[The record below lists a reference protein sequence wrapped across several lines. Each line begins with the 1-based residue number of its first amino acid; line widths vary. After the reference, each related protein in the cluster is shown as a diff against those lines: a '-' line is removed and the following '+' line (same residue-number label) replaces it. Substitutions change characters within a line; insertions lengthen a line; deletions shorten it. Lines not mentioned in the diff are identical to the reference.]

1 MFTTFWLWLSLCGHV
16 CHILSI
22 IATLWP
28 CLPNFDYD
36 CHTVGMYICAECT
49 FATNLHLQ
57 GMYIH
62 HKFTFARNVHSP
74 QMYICAKC
82 TFTTYIR
89 AECTFT
95 INVHSQWMYIRNKC
109 KFKTNVHLAHQWSL
123 NDVHWAEC
131 TFERYLHSRLMYI
144 CFNVHLRQMYIGC
157 ESASLMRICYFEYI
171 KFFIKGRI
179 MLFSAHFSSCVSGL
193 ITSIVNLP
201 ISFYRVLNHR
211 WNLQVFCCLLKAQET
226 INM

>member
-1 MFTTFWLWLSLCGHV
+1 
-16 CHILSI
+16 
-22 IATLWP
+22 
-28 CLPNFDYD
+28 
-36 CHTVGMYICAECT
+36 MYIHNECT
-49 FATNLHLQ
+49 FATKVNSKR
-57 GMYIH
+57 MYIWH
-62 HKFTFARNVHSP
+62 ISDHWM
-74 QMYICAKC
+74 MYIWAK
-82 TFTTYIR
+82 
-89 AECTFT
+89 
-95 INVHSQWMYIRNKC
+95 
-109 KFKTNVHLAHQWSL
+109 
-123 NDVHWAEC
+123 C